1 LIKVEKADFS
11 GNENDFYFETEGV
24 TVYGPAHVTFTI
36 DFFWQIGVTSSFLG
50 EPKLLRKKCLTK

>member
-24 TVYGPAHVTFTI
+24 AVYGPAHVTFTI
-36 DFFWQIGVTSSFLG
+36 DFFFFGKLASQVAFWVNLSYLG
-50 EPKLLRKKCLTK
+50 KSV